1 MKKKIILHSDMNN
14 FYASVECM
22 KNPELRDKYV
32 AVCGRQEDRH
42 GIVLAKN
49 QKAKELGVKTG
60 EPIWKA
66 RQKCPM
72 LITVEPHFDEYMKY
86 SRLAQEIYYR
96 YTDMI
101 EPFGLDE
108 CWLDVSGSTL
118 LFGSGFEIANRIR
131 EDMKKE
137 LGLTVSVGVSFTKIF
152 AKLGSDMKKPD
163 AVTCIDEDSFRQ
175 TVWKLPAS
183 ELLGVGR
190 ATMSKLERHG
200 LYTIG
205 DLAGAE
211 PEHLRRWLGINGVR
225 LWNYANGRG
234 AERVAEYSYSPP
246 IKSIGHGITC
256 TSDLGNDREV
266 WKVMFALCRNI
277 SHRLRKNGFMA
288 EGVAVTVKNT
298 ELRSREFQCK
308 TKKPIRCSADI
319 AEQGFELF
327 KKNYDWSRQVRAV
340 SVRAINLVRDTEP
353 VQVGMFDNVNRELK
367 RDRIETAMEDIRA
380 MYGKYAVTY
389 AGLMNNPKLPDGKS
403 INPVMPNVMCV

>member
-1 MKKKIILHSDMNN
+1 M
-14 FYASVECM
+14 
-22 KNPELRDKYV
+22 
-32 AVCGRQEDRH
+32 
-42 GIVLAKN
+42 
-49 QKAKELGVKTG
+49 
-60 EPIWKA
+60 
-66 RQKCPM
+66 
-72 LITVEPHFDEYMKY
+72 
-86 SRLAQEIYYR
+86 
-96 YTDMI
+96 
-101 EPFGLDE
+101 
-108 CWLDVSGSTL
+108 
-118 LFGSGFEIANRIR
+118 
-131 EDMKKE
+131 
-137 LGLTVSVGVSFTKIF
+137 
-152 AKLGSDMKKPD
+152 
-163 AVTCIDEDSFRQ
+163 
-175 TVWKLPAS
+175 
-183 ELLGVGR
+183 
-190 ATMSKLERHG
+190 
-200 LYTIG
+200 
-205 DLAGAE
+205 AGAE

-298 ELRSREFQCK
+298 DLRSREFQCK